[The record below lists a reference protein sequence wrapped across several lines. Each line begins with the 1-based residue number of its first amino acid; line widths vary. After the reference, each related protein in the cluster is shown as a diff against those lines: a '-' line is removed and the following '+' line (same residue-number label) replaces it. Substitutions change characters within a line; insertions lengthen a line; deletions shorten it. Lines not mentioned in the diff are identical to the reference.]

1 MIARTVHAHSP
12 EAQLEDAYF
21 KQFLWSKDAD
31 LDADLGTEVFDLDIL
46 PSYV

>member
-1 MIARTVHAHSP
+1 MSARTVHAHSP

-21 KQFLWSKDAD
+21 KQFLCGDAGD
-31 LDADLGTEVFDLDIL
+31 NADIFDLDQL